1 MKVRGISIPW
11 MTAEL
16 SRAMQ
21 DRDYHL
27 KKAQKHNHNII
38 GPVTVN
44 FAALLIKKYVN
55 ANPNTTSL

>member
-1 MKVRGISIPW
+1 MNDSRIKSSDVKSS
-11 MTAEL
+11 L
-16 SRAMQ
+16 SSTEGT
-21 DRDYHL
+21 
-27 KKAQKHNHNII
+27 KKHNHNII